1 MPGLTVREHVAL
13 LGDGGGPL
21 IRWPHAEAR
30 AADLI
35 RTYNI
40 VGTPHTAVHEL
51 SGGNQQRALLAF
63 LPERLNV
70 LLMEHPT
77 RGLDIES
84 ADWVW
89 SRLLQR
95 RGQGTAII
103 FTSTDLDELVEYSD
117 RIAVF
122 SGGAMSGPVSAAD
135 ITCDALGHLIG
146 GSRP

>member
-1 MPGLTVREHVAL
+1 MSGLTVREHVAL
-13 LGDGGGPL
+13 LGDGGGPF
-21 IRWPHAEAR
+21 IRWPHADAL
-30 AADLI
+30 AADMI

-51 SGGNQQRALLAF
+51 SGGNQQRALLAL
-63 LPERLNV
+63 LPERLNL

-89 SRLLQR
+89 SRLHER
-95 RGQGTAII
+95 REQGTAII

-117 RIAVF
+117 ASLVF
-122 SGGAMSGPVSAAD
+122 SGAP
-135 ITCDALGHLIG
+135 CR
-146 GSRP
+146 SR